1 MSTNYCDTCQKSDCA
16 CIYSICLNHQPLDQM
31 PVKKTRKTNRKKINW
46 VCCNSCKPWA
56 HPKCT
61 GLTNKEFKKINN
73 TELKKNNSSLFLKCL
88 KCSIKAV
95 TSAKLNLPAPK
106 DTATSTREIS
116 TQTISL
122 ESTISTSIN
131 SLNQITSNLTPS
143 KKSISPVTS
152 ISASITQSLSSTEK
166 NNISQ
171 SSDTSNKV
179 IRIIDNIPK
188 DLQTNNSNL
197 IKETTTDEIPID
209 FTYTLPKGGIAIH
222 LPCEEDTKKLENN
235 LDQIYLGSYSQQ
247 PQSHSGYN
255 KVIVKNLDPSL
266 PTQEI
271 KENIEE
277 AYQTTIQIKRY
288 HPSLTKRPLPI
299 ICITYKGDTYPNF
312 LSGDIRI
319 FNKRYKCQPYNKPAI
334 CCLAILLG
342 IAEIV
347 NTAKTAEKLIL
358 KTLTVQKTQCVLTV
372 I

>member
-1 MSTNYCDTCQKSDCA
+1 MSTNYCDTSQKSDCA
-16 CIYSICLNHQPLDQM
+16 CICSICLNHQPLNQT

-46 VCCNSCKPWA
+46 ISWNSCKLWT

-73 TELKKNNSSLFLKCL
+73 TELKNNNSSLFFKCL

-171 SSDTSNKV
+171 SSNTSNKV

-197 IKETTTDEIPID
+197 IKVTTTDEIPID

-222 LPCEEDTKKLENN
+222 LPCEEDAKKLENN
-235 LDQIYLGSYSQQ
+235 LDQIYPGSYCQQ

-255 KVIVKNLDPSL
+255 KVIVKNLDPSI

-271 KENIEE
+271 KQNIEE
-277 AYQTTIQIKRY
+277 ACQT
-288 HPSLTKRPLPI
+288 
-299 ICITYKGDTYPNF
+299 
-312 LSGDIRI
+312 
-319 FNKRYKCQPYNKPAI
+319 AI
-334 CCLAILLG
+334 
-342 IAEIV
+342 
-347 NTAKTAEKLIL
+347 
-358 KTLTVQKTQCVLTV
+358 
-372 I
+372 